1 MNNNILGLNKF
12 HYCVISNQHSNKFLF
27 IILHFIYDN
36 IEIFSDF
43 KKQMSS
49 SRENGEN
56 DHNNNKRKRKNRTR
70 IGPPGK
76 NGPCVAKE
84 SVKKTRRHPS
94 TSSRKRKKKIPQ
106 LMNLAAG
113 WIENKKNKIIP
124 MFIPLALDANNQS
137 FNRAPS
143 PFTVINNDKH
153 IFLKNQITDHCRNNA
168 LVFQIECTNQHS
180 KIMRQYLKKR
190 IYDHHLHSN
199 PS

>member
-1 MNNNILGLNKF
+1 MTILRFFQISKNK
-12 HYCVISNQHSNKFLF
+12 CRQVERTGKMTTTTTRGRGRG
-27 IILHFIYDN
+27 
-36 IEIFSDF
+36 
-43 KKQMSS
+43 KTGG
-49 SRENGEN
+49 RA
-56 DHNNNKRKRKNRTR
+56 TR

-106 LMNLAAG
+106 LMNLSAG

-143 PFTVINNDKH
+143 PLTVINNDKH
-153 IFLKNQITDHCRNNA
+153 IFLKNQITDQ
-168 LVFQIECTNQHS
+168 LSFS
-180 KIMRQYLKKR
+180 K
-190 IYDHHLHSN
+190 
-199 PS
+199 

>member
-1 MNNNILGLNKF
+1 MNNNILGLKF

-84 SVKKTRRHPS
+84 SVKTTRRHS
-94 TSSRKRKKKIPQ
+94 SLSSRKRKKTIPQ
-106 LMNLAAG
+106 LNLAAG
-113 WIENKKNKIIP
+113 WIENKKNSNIYSFGIG
-124 MFIPLALDANNQS
+124 NNQS

-143 PFTVINNDKH
+143 PLTVINNDKH
-153 IFLKNQITDHCRNNA
+153 IFLKNQITDQ
-168 LVFQIECTNQHS
+168 LSFS
-180 KIMRQYLKKR
+180 K
-190 IYDHHLHSN
+190 
-199 PS
+199 

>member
-1 MNNNILGLNKF
+1 
-12 HYCVISNQHSNKFLF
+12 
-27 IILHFIYDN
+27 
-36 IEIFSDF
+36 
-43 KKQMSS
+43 MSS

-56 DHNNNKRKRKNRTR
+56 DHNNNNKRKRKNRTR

-113 WIENKKNKIIP
+113 WIENKKIKNYSNIYSFGIGCK
-124 MFIPLALDANNQS
+124 QS

-143 PFTVINNDKH
+143 PLT
-153 IFLKNQITDHCRNNA
+153 
-168 LVFQIECTNQHS
+168 
-180 KIMRQYLKKR
+180 
-190 IYDHHLHSN
+190 
-199 PS
+199 